1 MLLPR
6 KRLAPFI
13 VPAMGGVGLRV
24 IVDGRTIDV
33 PPDGRAVIGR
43 SGTCSILVAD
53 ERVSRVHAEVWTSPE
68 GWRFADRESSHG
80 SWLDGERVDERL
92 LTGPTLVRLADPVD
106 GTPISFEPQAAP
118 GSTVVEADVSPRP
131 AADRGPLHRAP
142 EPTGAF
148 HGVHAVA
155 PLVRIGRADDNDI
168 VIDDLM
174 VSRYHAELRSR
185 PDGSSEI
192 IDLDSLNGTYVNGEL
207 SPRTAVSELD
217 LIGVGHSEFRLI
229 AGRLEEF
236 VDAGE
241 VTFEAIGLTVTGR
254 DDTTLIDDVSF
265 ALAERSLLAVVGPSG
280 AGKSTL
286 LGALSGVRPAP
297 VGRVLY
303 GGRDLYANYAELR
316 HRIGLVPQEDVL
328 HRELEVRSA
337 LEYSGRLRFPP
348 DVTAADRGDR
358 IDEVLAELGLSHRAT
373 APIHQLSGG
382 ERKRTN
388 VALELLTKPSMLLL
402 DEPVSGLDP
411 GLARVLMRLLRDL
424 ADDGRTVVVVTH
436 EISSLSLCDQ
446 VLVLAPGG
454 VPAYVGPP
462 DEAPARFGETDMA
475 EVFTDLATTA
485 GAGWHIGRGPAT
497 GGPLPLESPP
507 REPSHSDRGS
517 GAASPAVPAVR
528 QGWLSQLRTLTAR
541 YVEVLAADRRNAA
554 LLLLQAPILGVLIL
568 AALPSGELGPPQ
580 ISEVRLV
587 SAAGIVLFV
596 LLVGATWLG
605 ANNAIRE
612 IARELPMIRRERTAG
627 LSLSAYVVS
636 KALVLGALTTV
647 QAVMLV
653 ALATARQNGPGDAV
667 LLGWGP
673 GELMVVVALAGIA
686 AMALAL
692 FISAL
697 AGSPERATSVL
708 PVVLILQLVLAAGV
722 VLPEIV
728 DKPVLNQMSLL
739 SSTQW
744 GIAGAASTA
753 GLNELQVFDDRLRD
767 LRTVD
772 ANDPE
777 RAVDALA
784 AEPAPPSRWAHE
796 GGAWLTAVLALIALT
811 TLPLVGTTLALRRY
825 DPGRA

>member
-1 MLLPR
+1 
-6 KRLAPFI
+6 
-13 VPAMGGVGLRV
+13 MGDDGLRV
-24 IVDGRTIDV
+24 IVE
-33 PPDGRAVIGR
+33 GRAVDLAPDGHADIGR
-43 SGTCSILVAD
+43 SDSCTIRIEGP
-53 ERVSRVHAEVWTSPE
+53 RVSRVHAKVWATPE
-68 GWRFADRESSHG
+68 GWRFTDCDSSYG

-92 LTGPTLVRLADPVD
+92 ITEPTVLRLADPVH
-106 GTPISFEPQAAP
+106 GTPIAFEPRAP
-118 GSTVVEADVSPRP
+118 LDGPAVGPGRSPARTARVAPRP
-131 AADRGPLHRAP
+131 MGTFQVTHAAAAL
-142 EPTGAF
+142 
-148 HGVHAVA
+148 
-155 PLVRIGRADDNDI
+155 LRIGRADDNDV
-168 VIDDLM
+168 VIDDLL
-174 VSRYHAELRSR
+174 VSRYHAELRTR
-185 PDGSSEI
+185 PDRSTEI
-192 IDLDSLNGTYVNGEL
+192 IDLGSLNGTYVNG
-207 SPRTAVSELD
+207 RWTQRAVVNELD
-217 LIGVGHSEFRLI
+217 LIGVGHSEFRLVD
-229 AGRLEEF
+229 GRLQEF

-241 VTFEAIGLTVTGR
+241 VTFEAIGLSVTGR
-254 DDTTLIDDVSF
+254 DGRTLVDDVSF

-286 LGALSGVRPAP
+286 LGALSGLRPAP

-303 GGRDLYANYAELR
+303 GGRDLYADYAELR

-328 HRELEVRSA
+328 HRELELRRA
-337 LEYSGRLRFPP
+337 LEYAGRLRFPP
-348 DVTAADRGDR
+348 DVSATDREAR
-358 IDEVLAELGLSHRAT
+358 INEVLEELGISHRAGS
-373 APIHQLSGG
+373 PIHELSGG

-388 VALELLTKPSMLLL
+388 VALELLTKPSLLLL

-411 GLARVLMRLLRDL
+411 GLARVLMRLLRAL

-462 DEAPARFGETDMA
+462 DDAPERFGETDMA
-475 EVFTDLATTA
+475 EVFTDLVTTDPA
-485 GAGWHIGRGPAT
+485 AWADGPAPSSVVRLDPEAPPGAPT
-497 GGPLPLESPP
+497 GPG
-507 REPSHSDRGS
+507 RRS
-517 GAASPAVPAVR
+517 GRAGRAVPAAR
-528 QGWLSQLRTLTAR
+528 QGWWSQLRTLTAR

-554 LLLLQAPILGVLIL
+554 LLLLQAPVLGLLVL
-568 AALPSGELGPPQ
+568 AALPSGELGPPAA
-580 ISEVRLV
+580 SEVRLV

-612 IARELPMIRRERTAG
+612 IARELPMVRRERTAG

-647 QAVMLV
+647 QAVVLV

-673 GELMVVVALAGIA
+673 GELMVVVALAGVA
-686 AMALAL
+686 SMALAL

-728 DKPVLNQMSLL
+728 DKPVLNQLSLL

-744 GIAGAASTA
+744 GISGAASTVD
-753 GLNELQVFDDRLRD
+753 LNQLQVFDDRLRD

-784 AEPAPPSRWAHE
+784 APPAPTSRWAHTSD
-796 GGAWLTAVLALIALT
+796 AWLRALLALFALT
-811 TLPLVGTTLALRRY
+811 VLPLVGAGLALRRY